1 MKQLLALKAEYKQ
14 QTGQDYK
21 PGQAPATPV
30 QTQSSSY
37 PQAQELFSQVAQQ
50 GELVRKLKSE
60 KAPKVRNQSQSG
72 IKYCPEMLEG
82 KATTAPSFQDHV
94 DEAVK
99 TLLDL
104 KSKYKT
110 LTGEEYKP
118 VAAAGATG
126 GEEKNRKEKEN
137 KSEKQGG
144 AGGGKKG
151 KGDKA
156 GQGKESSG
164 GAGGSG
170 EGQGPKKQTRWE
182 SGNKQTESAGVD
194 PDSTLLANGMFL
206 SKTE

>member
-1 MKQLLALKAEYKQ
+1 MVFYLRTVHQDQVDAAVKQLLALKAEYKQ

-21 PGQAPATPV
+21 PGQAPTSPV
-30 QTQSSSY
+30 QTQSSSSSTESSSY

-72 IKYCPEMLEG
+72 IKYSLYLRG
-82 KATTAPSFQDHV
+82 KMTTAPSFQDQV
-94 DEAVK
+94 DKAVK

-144 AGGGKKG
+144 GAGGGKKG

-156 GQGKESSG
+156 GQGKEISG

-170 EGQGPKKQTRWE
+170 EGQGPKKQTR
-182 SGNKQTESAGVD
+182 
-194 PDSTLLANGMFL
+194 
-206 SKTE
+206 